1 MTNKDSFID
10 TKFWIES
17 IKRQCTNSPLL
28 VLVGNKKD
36 QKDKTVITEEMALE
50 QAKIYNIP
58 QFQVSANDQ
67 ASIESLLDYV
77 ADNVLDSNVQSP
89 ATNEKLSN

>member
-1 MTNKDSFID
+1 MTNKDSFTD

-17 IKRQCTNSPLL
+17 IKKQCTNGPLL
-28 VLVGNKKD
+28 VLVGNKKN
-36 QKDKTVITEEMALE
+36 QKDKTAITKEMALE

-67 ASIESLLDYV
+67 TSIESLLDYI
-77 ADNVLDSNVQSP
+77 AEHVLNSNVQSP
-89 ATNEKLSN
+89 ATNDKLSN